1 MTYDKK
7 IFKKLDKTA
16 ISKVKIG
23 NGAKGIGIVANKGNT
38 GLKLFSDV
46 LYFLEINKNLLSVG

>member
-1 MTYDKK
+1 MTYDQKL
-7 IFKKLDKTA
+7 FKKLDKTA

-38 GLKLFSDV
+38 GLKLFSNV
-46 LYFLEINKNLLSVG
+46 LYFLEIN

>member
-1 MTYDKK
+1 MIKNFSKK
-7 IFKKLDKTA
+7 FDKTA

-38 GLKLFSDV
+38 GLELFSDV
-46 LYFLEINKNLLSVG
+46 LYFLEIN